1 MPLFVLGTPIGN
13 LSDVSARMRDVLE
26 EADLVV
32 AEDTRVTRKLFSALG
47 IPAPRIERYRGH
59 EQARNL
65 RPLLKRVEA
74 GERVVLVSDAGLPAV
89 SDPGVEFARACHD
102 RGLPV
107 HAVPGPSAVAS
118 AISVSGLPPTPFHFL
133 GFPPRKPGPIRRWVR
148 LYASLPGTLVLYE
161 SPRRVVAL
169 AEIMAEELPD
179 RVACLCRELT
189 KRHEEVLLL
198 PVQALWED
206 LRAREEI
213 KGEVT
218 LVIGPGLPPKKE
230 SVEVG
235 TDLRSIAA
243 ALAERWG
250 VPKREAYQRLLA
262 LELESEEEPTD
273 ESRR

>member
-13 LSDVSARMRDVLE
+13 LSDVSARMREVLE
-26 EADLVV
+26 EADLVA
-32 AEDTRVTRKLFSALG
+32 AEDTRVTRKLYSALG

-59 EQARNL
+59 EQERNL
-65 RPLLKRVEA
+65 RPLLERVEA
-74 GERVVLVSDAGLPAV
+74 GEKVVLVSDAGMPAV
-89 SDPGVEFARACHD
+89 SDPGAELARACHE

-118 AISVSGLPPTPFHFL
+118 AVSVSGLPPTPFHFL
-133 GFPPRKPGPIRRWVR
+133 GFPPRKPGPLRRWVR
-148 LYASLPGTLVLYE
+148 LHGALPGTLVLYE
-161 SPRRVVAL
+161 SPRRLVAL
-169 AEIMAEELPD
+169 AEILAEELPD

-189 KRHEEVLLL
+189 KRHEEVLML

-206 LRAREEI
+206 LRERDAI

-218 LVIGPGLPPKKE
+218 LVIGPGLPPKRE
-230 SVEVG
+230 TVEPG

-250 VPKREAYQRLLA
+250 VPKRDAYQRLLA
-262 LELESEEEPTD
+262 RESTEEPTD
-273 ESRR
+273 DSRR